1 MNTVQ
6 LLDYAELA
14 FAGYGQFNESG
25 RPPQPREL
33 TTLNRD
39 THGFSDLQSKR
50 FGKLFEVAVSTF
62 EDATSPGGSGRTS
75 FDTTVFRRLDGAD
88 KGKIFISFRGTAQQF
103 DAPLPN
109 DISAADEILGFR
121 AAASQIVAMYNWWQ
135 RVSTVDRTD
144 LPQYRIVHRLFGQ
157 TAPAGGVY
165 LPDPVLPGPIE
176 SLGRDYLARITAI
189 ARVRL
194 HRCTTFWR
202 FSFGGDSSHLSLRRA
217 SARRWRI
224 ALVLTRSKP

>member
-1 MNTVQ
+1 MNSIK
-6 LLDYAELA
+6 LLELAELA
-14 FAGYGQFNESG
+14 LAGYGQFRRKG
-25 RPPQPREL
+25 TPRTGEL
-33 TTLNRD
+33 ENLNGD
-39 THGFSDLQSKR
+39 THGFSTLQASR
-50 FGKLFEVAVSTF
+50 FAARLEVAVPTF

-88 KGKIFISFRGTAQQF
+88 KGKIFISFRGTGQQF

-144 LPQYRIVHRLFGQ
+144 LPQYRIVHRLCGQ
-157 TAPAGGVY
+157 PAPAGGLF
-165 LPDPVLPGPIE
+165 LPDHVLPGPIE
-176 SLGRDYLARITAI
+176 LLGRDYLVRITAI

-194 HRCTTFWR
+194 RRCTTCWR
-202 FSFGGDSSHLSLRRA
+202 FSFGRRSGQASLRRA
-217 SARRWRI
+217 SARRRGI
-224 ALVLTRSKP
+224 ALVLTRSKL